1 VEAAE
6 LILEAAA
13 ACPTIDFA
21 LMGSVCHQL
30 DRSRLSK
37 NTRLLGVVGD
47 TEKSLWLKVASV
59 GLNPI
64 ISGAGTNLKLAEYAA
79 AGLPIISTQF
89 GARGGM
95 LLPDAHLI
103 AHDQHAEA
111 LVDALQRWQAMSA
124 QAREAMISDAWQ
136 QVKAHLD
143 WEAIAVT
150 YADFLRS

>member
-1 VEAAE
+1 
-6 LILEAAA
+6 LILQAAA
-13 ACPTIDFA
+13 LCTEFDFA
-21 LMGSVCHQL
+21 LMGSVSHQL
-30 DRSRLSK
+30 GRNHVPR
-37 NTRLLGVVGD
+37 NTRLLGVVND
-47 TEKSLWLKVASV
+47 TEKSLWLKVASI

-89 GARGGM
+89 GARGGV

-103 AHDQHAEA
+103 THDQHAEA

-124 QAREAMISDAWQ
+124 QAREAMVTSAWQ